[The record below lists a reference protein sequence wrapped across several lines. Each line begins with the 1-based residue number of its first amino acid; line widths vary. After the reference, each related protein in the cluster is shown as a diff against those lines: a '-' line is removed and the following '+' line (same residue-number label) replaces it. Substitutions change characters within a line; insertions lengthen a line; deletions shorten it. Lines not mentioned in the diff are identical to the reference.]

1 MSGRRYR
8 DPATPAPARSGTA
21 RPPRH
26 AARDRWDGRES
37 DPGTVPARP
46 DVEPAAAHLPAQREA
61 GTEPLPAQASAPAAL
76 DEAPRRRRPRRAEPT
91 GPAVP
96 TAVDDDG
103 YRVLDPV
110 LPAGADALGADAQ
123 ATDAPATEGPAAPST
138 VLPPAPDVVPGGAT
152 APSRSRRGRVLA
164 AALAVVVL
172 LAAGAGVLLSRRPG
186 AVAPAAAA
194 AATGRVLL
202 VQVVGADGHGQL
214 AALLGTSQG
223 PAGTGGSVVLVPTR
237 LLVDVT
243 GAGTV
248 PLSDAAS
255 RPDPAAAHALTDLL
269 GLRIDGT
276 WTLPVAG
283 LAALVDQVGGVD
295 VQVDHDVAVPSA
307 GGAELTLPAGRQHLD
322 GRTAAAYATVLDSAE
337 PEQARLARFDDVLRA
352 VLAALPADPGA
363 TAAVVRASGGSSTL
377 GGPDL
382 AAALVGLHAVVASGA
397 ATYDTLPVRGID
409 SGGDVALYG
418 LDAGSARTE
427 LGQDFPG
434 ALQAA
439 GPGTVRV
446 LVENGVGTPGLLDAA
461 RSRLVARGLVFRDGG
476 NAARFGLP
484 ASAVLVPDATA
495 RSTAEGRRVATAL
508 GLPASAVQVSGRG
521 QTVAD
526 VVVLLGAD
534 FRP

>member
-8 DPATPAPARSGTA
+8 DPATPAPTRSGTG

-26 AARDRWDGRES
+26 AARDRWDGPGRDGDPASTGARLTDVDASREA
-37 DPGTVPARP
+37 DPLDHASPAL
-46 DVEPAAAHLPAQREA
+46 LPAQREPA
-61 GTEPLPAQASAPAAL
+61 PGPGPAQPPAL
-76 DEAPRRRRPRRAEPT
+76 DEPSRRRRPRRSAAS
-91 GPAVP
+91 AVR

-103 YRVLDPV
+103 YRVLDRP
-110 LPAGADALGADAQ
+110 
-123 ATDAPATEGPAAPST
+123 APST
-138 VLPPAPDVVPGGAT
+138 TEQPAGPEPSAPGPLPSAPDVVPGA
-152 APSRSRRGRVLA
+152 AARPRRRRGRLLV
-164 AALAVVVL
+164 AALALVAMV
-172 LAAGAGVLLSRRPG
+172 AAGAGVLLSRGPHAPG
-186 AVAPAAAA
+186 AAPAAAPSD
-194 AATGRVLL
+194 RVLL
-202 VQVVGADGHGQL
+202 VQVVGPDGHGQL

-223 PAGTGGSVVLVPTR
+223 PTGTGGSVVLVPTR

-248 PLSDAAS
+248 PLADAAG

-269 GLRIDGT
+269 GLRVDGT

-295 VQVDHDVAVPSA
+295 VSVDQAVALPAA
-307 GGAELTLPAGRQHLD
+307 GGLTLPAGRQHLD

-352 VLAALPADPGA
+352 VLAALPADRTA
-363 TAAVVRASGGSSTL
+363 AAAVVARSGGSSTL
-377 GGPDL
+377 PGADL
-382 AAALVGLHAVVASGA
+382 AAALVRLRDVVAAGS

-418 LDAGSARTE
+418 LDTDAARTE
-427 LGQDFPG
+427 LSQDFPG

-446 LVENGVGTPGLLDAA
+446 LVENAVGTPGLLDAA

-476 NAARFGLP
+476 NASRFGLA
-484 ASAVLVPDATA
+484 ASAVLVPDATPQ
-495 RSTAEGRRVATAL
+495 SSAEGRRVAAAL
-508 GLPASAVQVSGRG
+508 GLPAGAVQVSGRG

>member
-21 RPPRH
+21 RAPRH

-37 DPGTVPARP
+37 EAAAAPARP
-46 DVEPAAAHLPAQREA
+46 GPDVDADVDPAADRLPTQRA
-61 GTEPLPAQASAPAAL
+61 VGTETLPVPAQAPAQAVV
-76 DEAPRRRRPRRAEPT
+76 DEAPRRRRHRAEASRP
-91 GPAVP
+91 PVP
-96 TAVDDDG
+96 TAVDEDG
-103 YRVLDPV
+103 YRVLDHPV
-110 LPAGADALGADAQ
+110 PA
-123 ATDAPATEGPAAPST
+123 DAPAEPGT
-138 VLPPAPDVVPGGAT
+138 VRPPAPDVVPDVI
-152 APSRSRRGRVLA
+152 APSRPRRGRLLV

-172 LAAGAGVLLSRRPG
+172 LAAGVGVLLSRGPG
-186 AVAPAAAA
+186 AAPPATAP

-202 VQVVGADGHGQL
+202 VQVVGPDGHGQL

-248 PLSDAAS
+248 PLADAAA

-283 LAALVDQVGGVD
+283 LAALVDRVGGVD

-307 GGAELTLPAGRQHLD
+307 GGGELTLPAGRQHLD

-352 VLAALPADPGA
+352 VLAALPADPAA
-363 TAAVVRASGGSSTL
+363 TAAVVRSSGGSSTL
-377 GGPDL
+377 AGPDL
-382 AAALVGLHAVVASGA
+382 AATLVGLHAVVASGS

-418 LDAGSARTE
+418 LDPGAARTE
-427 LGQDFPG
+427 LSQDFPS
-434 ALQAA
+434 ALQAL

-476 NAARFGLP
+476 NASRFGLP

-495 RSTAEGRRVATAL
+495 ASTAEGRRVAAAL
-508 GLPASAVQVSGRG
+508 GLPAGAVQVSGRG

-526 VVVLLGAD
+526 VVVVLGAD

>member
-8 DPATPAPARSGTA
+8 DPATPAPARSGTG

-26 AARDRWDGRES
+26 AARDRWDGRETEA
-37 DPGTVPARP
+37 PAAPARP
-46 DVEPAAAHLPAQREA
+46 ASDADPAAHLPAQCEA
-61 GTEPLPAQASAPAAL
+61 GTETLPAPPQAPARAAL
-76 DEAPRRRRPRRAEPT
+76 DEAPRRRRPRRAEAARS
-91 GPAVP
+91 AVP
-96 TAVDDDG
+96 TAVDEDG
-103 YRVLDPV
+103 YRVLDRAVPDEV
-110 LPAGADALGADAQ
+110 PQDGGGR
-123 ATDAPATEGPAAPST
+123 TDGPAEPGT
-138 VLPPAPDVVPGGAT
+138 VLPPASDVVPDVI
-152 APSRSRRGRVLA
+152 APSRARRGRLLVA
-164 AALAVVVL
+164 AVAVAVVVL
-172 LAAGAGVLLSRRPG
+172 LVAGAGVLLSRRPG
-186 AVAPAAAA
+186 AAVPAPAA

-202 VQVVGADGHGQL
+202 VQVVGPDGHGQL

-248 PLSDAAS
+248 PLADAAA

-283 LAALVDQVGGVD
+283 LAALVDRVGGVD
-295 VQVDHDVAVPSA
+295 VQVDQDVAVRST
-307 GGAELTLPAGRQHLD
+307 GGELTVPAGRQHLD
-322 GRTAAAYATVLDSAE
+322 GRTAAAYATVLDSTE

-352 VLAALPADPGA
+352 VLAALPADRAA

-377 GGPDL
+377 AGPDL
-382 AAALVGLHAVVASGA
+382 VAALVRLHSVVASGS

-418 LDAGSARTE
+418 LDTAAARTE

-434 ALQAA
+434 AMQAA
-439 GPGTVRV
+439 GPGSVRV

-476 NAARFGLP
+476 NASRFGLP

-495 RSTAEGRRVATAL
+495 QSTAEGRRVATVL

-526 VVVLLGAD
+526 VVVVLGAD